1 MFVWT
6 PQECAIGLQPGTL
19 VEVVLA
25 SQAGNELRSWT
36 HLAEVLRVADPT
48 AGDLFGCSAE
58 VRALKFLVEEA
69 ALDHYPE
76 GERTCLATLLKVLE
90 GPNFLGGPMVNQKG
104 MVPMAPGPAGPSIQ
118 AAGVRTEDLQR
129 VAFPDH
135 AAVAE
140 QVRARPQVV
149 VVVVLEATM
158 PCFAEGVEQT
168 AIEPLAAAGQGVL
181 GVVQLAMVKMSFEEG
196 DGNVRVRA
204 VHVEHQVEDVLA
216 QEVEEVVWLLDLHCR
231 ASEGVAELELDR
243 TSQANQDPS
252 RRDLRSGTAR

>member
-1 MFVWT
+1 
-6 PQECAIGLQPGTL
+6 
-19 VEVVLA
+19 
-25 SQAGNELRSWT
+25 
-36 HLAEVLRVADPT
+36 
-48 AGDLFGCSAE
+48 
-58 VRALKFLVEEA
+58 
-69 ALDHYPE
+69 
-76 GERTCLATLLKVLE
+76 
-90 GPNFLGGPMVNQKG
+90 
-104 MVPMAPGPAGPSIQ
+104 MVPVAPGPAGPSIQ
-118 AAGVRTEDLQR
+118 AGGVRTEDLQR
-129 VAFPDH
+129 VAFPDL

-196 DGNVRVRA
+196 GGNDRVRA
-204 VHVEHQVEDVLA
+204 VHVEHQEEDVLA

-231 ASEGVAELELDR
+231 ASEGVAELEPDR